1 MSAILGYCLVLWSGL
16 TRITI
21 DYVSPDILVT
31 AFIFCISGVLL
42 QLRARQVTS
51 ATFILLG
58 FLLGV
63 AYLTKGIFFLLAI
76 AFYIPAS
83 LLSLN
88 VYAARKSALVLVA
101 FLVTCAPF
109 VTALSVR
116 KGRLTFG
123 ETGRLNYAWEVLG
136 APRSTHWQGEPEN
149 LGAPTH
155 PTIQVLDSP
164 AAFVF
169 PEPIA
174 GTYPPWY
181 DPSYWYDGI
190 SPRFNL
196 GRQVDVLKKNLYY
209 SLIQIVSTPGAIT
222 LLILV
227 LGNVLPRW
235 LASHAIS
242 RYWFLLLPSA
252 GAILSYCLVFVDRRY
267 ISGFLVVFVM
277 AIWAAVCERLGHLRW
292 PARAVI
298 VSAVVFAGA
307 FLFRGDVVGLSALR
321 TAFASGF
328 QTSNPQWEIAQGAE
342 SAGMD
347 SGEKVGYIG
356 LAMSADWL
364 RLRNHRVVGEV
375 TVQYDRDM
383 WPAQRIVLNTAQ
395 IHKFWLSEQSSQEA
409 LFASFRDAG
418 ARWVAADYVPS
429 WANTS
434 GWCQIGGHGVDTTF
448 IRSLTDQ
455 ECVDP
460 SDPSASQ

>member
-1 MSAILGYCLVLWSGL
+1 MQIRHESQYLGDRNDLPPTSGSIHDIPVSDKKLAWCLRTIAVVLAVAQTWKSRYIIFSDGISYLDIAEAYQQQDWMNAINSYWSPLYSWVLAAFSAVLSPDPAWSVPMLHAVNFLSFLCSLAAFEYFLRCLARYTPIVPSRMSAILGYCLVLWSGL

-164 AAFVF
+164 AAYVF
-169 PEPIA
+169 AEPIA

-190 SPRFNL
+190 SPRFDL
-196 GRQVDVLKKNLYY
+196 RRQVDVLKKNLYY
-209 SLIQIVSTPGAIT
+209 SLIQVSTAPGAII

-227 LGNVLPRW
+227 LGNVVPRW
-235 LASHAIS
+235 LAKHAVS

-252 GAILSYCLVFVDRRY
+252 GAVVSYCLVFVDRRY
-267 ISGFLVVFVM
+267 ISGFLVVFFM
-277 AIWAAVCERLGHLRW
+277 AIWAAVYERIGHLRW
-292 PARAVI
+292 PAV
-298 VSAVVFAGA
+298 AVVFSAVIFAGA
-307 FLFRGDVVGLSALR
+307 SLLRGGR
-321 TAFASGF
+321 GRHFGFA
-328 QTSNPQWEIAQGAE
+328 
-342 SAGMD
+342 
-347 SGEKVGYIG
+347 
-356 LAMSADWL
+356 
-364 RLRNHRVVGEV
+364 R
-375 TVQYDRDM
+375 RD
-383 WPAQRIVLNTAQ
+383 
-395 IHKFWLSEQSSQEA
+395 
-409 LFASFRDAG
+409 
-418 ARWVAADYVPS
+418 
-429 WANTS
+429 
-434 GWCQIGGHGVDTTF
+434 C
-448 IRSLTDQ
+448 
-455 ECVDP
+455 
-460 SDPSASQ
+460 